1 VPIWA
6 GDEVIAAINLTWMHK
21 VATVPQIVKA
31 HLPELTAAAR
41 EISMRLVAA

>member
-1 VPIWA
+1 
-6 GDEVIAAINLTWMHK
+6 MHK